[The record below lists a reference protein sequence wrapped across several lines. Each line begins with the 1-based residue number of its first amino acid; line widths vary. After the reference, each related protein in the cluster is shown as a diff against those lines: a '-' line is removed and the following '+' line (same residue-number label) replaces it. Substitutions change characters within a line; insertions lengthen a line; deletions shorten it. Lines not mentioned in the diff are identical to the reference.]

1 MIAEIKKYTFLVHH
15 RDYESLLKSLYEA
28 GVMHIV
34 EKRKFDENSAINNDI
49 ELLGKYKIAIKHLSR
64 LVQSDKIPE
73 ETADPAEVLS
83 AYEASV
89 KEIEENKSR
98 LEKLRSEASRAEPWG
113 NFDDDTFK
121 KLQGSG
127 WSLSLF
133 SCPQKSFKEDWN
145 NVYTIEIIGRKTGR
159 VYFAVIHREDE
170 IPGVDADPEKIP
182 ERPASSVNAEIAL
195 YESRRAEI
203 VAELNSMA
211 PGWLKALENGTL
223 SLINKIE
230 YTGTAEQA
238 DKYADNNIYVLEG
251 WVPAAEENKIKE
263 IIDNSACYSFVSE
276 PEKGEK
282 IPVILVN
289 NKFSALFEP
298 ISKLFAL
305 PDYRELDLTPF
316 FAPFFV
322 MFFGFCVGDAGYGL
336 LFVLAGFIIKRRIKP
351 GFRPFVTL
359 AQYLGVAT
367 VIFGIVSGTFF
378 GINLIDTGYKITDRS
393 IINLNND
400 GVPQNVL
407 TAMTGLKGQSFQT
420 RAEYTIEVI
429 KIVGDDAFKANKRA
443 IIKNAESDFAIL
455 NTFRYL
461 MQDSLSMFYLA
472 IILGAL
478 QILFGMILKIVN
490 ISRQKGFKYSLS
502 NVGWVLLIITL
513 IVFKGG
519 AVLGLVDP
527 TRVRLLFNILIA
539 VSGILIF
546 LLNSPGLNVFLR
558 IGSGVWDSYNV
569 ITGVFGDLLSY
580 IRLFA
585 LGISSA
591 ILGFVFNDI
600 SLQLLSV
607 PYVGWFFFL
616 IILLIGHSLNVFMA
630 TLGGFVHPMRLTFV
644 EFYKNAGFTGGGIE
658 YKPFKNKTIN
668 D

>member
-1 MIAEIKKYTFLVHH
+1 MIAEIRKYTFLVHH

-34 EKRKFDENSAINNDI
+34 EKRKFDESNVINDNI
-49 ELLGKYKIAIKHLSR
+49 ELLGKYKSAIKHLSR
-64 LVQSDKIPE
+64 IVKGNQEVE
-73 ETADPAEVLS
+73 ETADPSEVLS
-83 AYEASV
+83 AYESSV
-89 KEIEENKSR
+89 KEIEENKNR
-98 LEKLRSEASRAEPWG
+98 LERLRSEASRVESWG

-121 KLQGSG
+121 KLQGTG
-127 WSLSLF
+127 WNLSLY

-145 NVYTIEIIGRKTGR
+145 NVHTIEIIGRKTGR

-170 IPGVDADPEKIP
+170 IPEINADTEKIP
-182 ERPASSVNAEIAL
+182 ERPASSLNTEIAL
-195 YESRRAEI
+195 YESRSTEIAEKI
-203 VAELNSMA
+203 NSMA
-211 PGWLKALENGTL
+211 PVWLKALENGTL

-230 YTGTAEQA
+230 YAGAAEQA

-251 WVPAAEENKIKE
+251 WVPAAEEEKIKG

-276 PEKGEK
+276 PDKSEKVP
-282 IPVILVN
+282 IILVN

-298 ISKLFAL
+298 IAKLFAL
-305 PDYRELDLTPF
+305 PKYMELDLTPF
-316 FAPFFV
+316 FAPFF
-322 MFFGFCVGDAGYGL
+322 MLFFGFCVGDAGYGL
-336 LFVLAGFIIKRRIKP
+336 IFVLAGFIIKRRIKP

-359 AQYLGVAT
+359 AQYLGVAA
-367 VIFGIVSGTFF
+367 VIFGLVSGTFF
-378 GINLIDTGYKITDRS
+378 GINLIDTGYKITERS
-393 IINLNND
+393 IINIKNE
-400 GVPQNVL
+400 GVPQNVIAGL
-407 TAMTGLKGQSFQT
+407 TELKDESFPT
-420 RAEYTIEVI
+420 RTAYTTEVI
-429 KIVGDDAFKANKRA
+429 KHIGEDAFTASKRV

-455 NTFRYL
+455 NSFRHL
-461 MQDSLSMFYLA
+461 MQDPLSMFYLA
-472 IILGAL
+472 LILGAL

-502 NVGWVLLIITL
+502 NVGWVLLMITL

-527 TRVRLLFNILIA
+527 IRVRLVFNILLVI
-539 VSGILIF
+539 SGILIF
-546 LLNSPGLNVFLR
+546 LLNSPGMNVFLR

-585 LGISSA
+585 LGISSG

-600 SLQLLSV
+600 SMQFLSV
-607 PYVGWFFFL
+607 PYVGWLFF
-616 IILLIGHSLNVFMA
+616 IIVLLIGHSINIFMA

-658 YKPFKNKTIN
+658 YKPFKIKQ
-668 D
+668 